1 MRINPMVKKDIKVQA
16 RSMRCCWEIFV
27 YEAIMAVVFFFAMFL
42 FSQQMTYSSA
52 NIYSS
57 IVWLYPALAV
67 TQIFI
72 LGVVVPVRTASAIS
86 GEKERQTFDIMM
98 TTSMTGF
105 SIIMGKV
112 LTAMIQSMFYVVAGL
127 PIVALAF
134 VIGGLSWGNL
144 FWFLAVSLLVSFVS
158 ASIGILCSS
167 ICKKTISAII
177 LSYGI
182 YVLLFIGSFLPYLV
196 TSVVRMSGGVPEKSC
211 WVLLVNPGMYLL
223 EFFYMEYDRNIRG
236 GRTDHKL
243 RENTFC
249 FGCCRT
255 LWMDGRFHAFICGT
269 GICLSSDCDA
279 ADQSD
284 GRIWKKTCRG
294 KAAWMKKHFCC
305 RKSVTAKENRT

>member
-1 MRINPMVKKDIKVQA
+1 MRI
-16 RSMRCCWEIFV
+16 CWEIFV

-167 ICKKTISAII
+167 ICKNDQCHNFIVWYLCPAVYRKFSSLSGHLGCPHVRWCTGKILLGASGQSGHVSA
-177 LSYGI
+177 
-182 YVLLFIGSFLPYLV
+182 
-196 TSVVRMSGGVPEKSC
+196 
-211 WVLLVNPGMYLL
+211 
-223 EFFYMEYDRNIRG
+223 
-236 GRTDHKL
+236 
-243 RENTFC
+243 
-249 FGCCRT
+249 
-255 LWMDGRFHAFICGT
+255 
-269 GICLSSDCDA
+269 
-279 ADQSD
+279 
-284 GRIWKKTCRG
+284 
-294 KAAWMKKHFCC
+294 
-305 RKSVTAKENRT
+305 

>member
-134 VIGGLSWGNL
+134 VIGGLSWGSSG
-144 FWFLAVSLLVSFVS
+144 FWQYHYWFR
-158 ASIGILCSS
+158 
-167 ICKKTISAII
+167 
-177 LSYGI
+177 
-182 YVLLFIGSFLPYLV
+182 SFLQV
-196 TSVVRMSGGVPEKSC
+196 
-211 WVLLVNPGMYLL
+211 L
-223 EFFYMEYDRNIRG
+223 EFCV
-236 GRTDHKL
+236 L
-243 RENTFC
+243 P
-249 FGCCRT
+249 
-255 LWMDGRFHAFICGT
+255 
-269 GICLSSDCDA
+269 SV
-279 ADQSD
+279 
-284 GRIWKKTCRG
+284 KKR
-294 KAAWMKKHFCC
+294 
-305 RKSVTAKENRT
+305 SVP

>member
-16 RSMRCCWEIFV
+16 RSMRICWEIFA

-167 ICKKTISAII
+167 ICKKNDQCHNFIVWYLCSAVYRKFSSLSGHLGCPHVRWCTGKI
-177 LSYGI
+177 LLGA
-182 YVLLFIGSFLPYLV
+182 
-196 TSVVRMSGGVPEKSC
+196 SG
-211 WVLLVNPGMYLL
+211 
-223 EFFYMEYDRNIRG
+223 
-236 GRTDHKL
+236 
-243 RENTFC
+243 
-249 FGCCRT
+249 
-255 LWMDGRFHAFICGT
+255 
-269 GICLSSDCDA
+269 
-279 ADQSD
+279 QS
-284 GRIWKKTCRG
+284 GHVS
-294 KAAWMKKHFCC
+294 A
-305 RKSVTAKENRT
+305 

>member
-1 MRINPMVKKDIKVQA
+1 MRINPIVKKDIKVQA
-16 RSMRCCWEIFV
+16 RSMRICWEIFA

-42 FSQQMTYSSA
+42 FSEQMTYSSA

-105 SIIMGKV
+105 SVIMGKV

-134 VIGGLSWGNL
+134 VIGGLSWSNL
-144 FWFLAVSLLVSFVS
+144 FWFLGVAVLVSFFS

-167 ICKKTISAII
+167 ICKRTISAVVM
-177 LSYGI
+177 SYGM
-182 YVLLFIGSFLPYLV
+182 YVVLFVGTFLPYLI
-196 TSVVRMSGGVPEKSC
+196 TSVVHLSGGTMETPIGL
-211 WVLLVNPGMYLL
+211 LLVNPGMYLL
-223 EFFYMEYDRNIRG
+223 EFFTWSMTGTSIAEDMIMNFG
-236 GRTDHKL
+236 KKL
-243 RENTFC
+243 SVSSAMVHH
-249 FGCCRT
+249 GWMIAST
-255 LWMDGRFHAFICGT
+255 LLLVALAFIFLVIAT
-269 GICLSSDCDA
+269 R
-279 ADQSD
+279 
-284 GRIWKKTCRG
+284 RINPMAGYARTRAGG
-294 KAAWMKKHFCC
+294 KQHG
-305 RKSVTAKENRT
+305 

>member
-16 RSMRCCWEIFV
+16 RSMRICWEIFA

-196 TSVVRMSGGVPEKSC
+196 TSVVRLSGGVPVSYTH
-211 WVLLVNPGMYLL
+211 LTLPTNSLV
-223 EFFYMEYDRNIRG
+223 
-236 GRTDHKL
+236 
-243 RENTFC
+243 
-249 FGCCRT
+249 
-255 LWMDGRFHAFICGT
+255 
-269 GICLSSDCDA
+269 
-279 ADQSD
+279 
-284 GRIWKKTCRG
+284 
-294 KAAWMKKHFCC
+294 
-305 RKSVTAKENRT
+305 

>member
-1 MRINPMVKKDIKVQA
+1 MRI
-16 RSMRCCWEIFV
+16 CWEIFA

-127 PIVALAF
+127 PIVAPH
-134 VIGGLSWGNL
+134 LSSADSHGAICSG
-144 FWFLAVSLLVSFVS
+144 FWRYHSWFR
-158 ASIGILCSS
+158 
-167 ICKKTISAII
+167 
-177 LSYGI
+177 
-182 YVLLFIGSFLPYLV
+182 SFLQV
-196 TSVVRMSGGVPEKSC
+196 
-211 WVLLVNPGMYLL
+211 L
-223 EFFYMEYDRNIRG
+223 EFCV
-236 GRTDHKL
+236 L
-243 RENTFC
+243 P
-249 FGCCRT
+249 
-255 LWMDGRFHAFICGT
+255 
-269 GICLSSDCDA
+269 SV
-279 ADQSD
+279 
-284 GRIWKKTCRG
+284 KKR
-294 KAAWMKKHFCC
+294 
-305 RKSVTAKENRT
+305 SVP

>member
-16 RSMRCCWEIFV
+16 RSMRICWEIFA

-158 ASIGILCSS
+158 ASIGIL
-167 ICKKTISAII
+167 
-177 LSYGI
+177 
-182 YVLLFIGSFLPYLV
+182 
-196 TSVVRMSGGVPEKSC
+196 
-211 WVLLVNPGMYLL
+211 
-223 EFFYMEYDRNIRG
+223 
-236 GRTDHKL
+236 
-243 RENTFC
+243 FC
-249 FGCCRT
+249 
-255 LWMDGRFHAFICGT
+255 
-269 GICLSSDCDA
+269 
-279 ADQSD
+279 
-284 GRIWKKTCRG
+284 
-294 KAAWMKKHFCC
+294 
-305 RKSVTAKENRT
+305 

>member
-16 RSMRCCWEIFV
+16 RSLRICWEIFV

-112 LTAMIQSMFYVVAGL
+112 AGAEAA
-127 PIVALAF
+127 PASSCGALADASCSPLLDAAASSVSSSS
-134 VIGGLSWGNL
+134 VIS
-144 FWFLAVSLLVSFVS
+144 
-158 ASIGILCSS
+158 
-167 ICKKTISAII
+167 
-177 LSYGI
+177 
-182 YVLLFIGSFLPYLV
+182 P
-196 TSVVRMSGGVPEKSC
+196 
-211 WVLLVNPGMYLL
+211 
-223 EFFYMEYDRNIRG
+223 
-236 GRTDHKL
+236 
-243 RENTFC
+243 
-249 FGCCRT
+249 
-255 LWMDGRFHAFICGT
+255 
-269 GICLSSDCDA
+269 LSSLSRSSSVRVNCVLSAGASGRVSGRLA
-279 ADQSD
+279 AML
-284 GRIWKKTCRG
+284 RR
-294 KAAWMKKHFCC
+294 
-305 RKSVTAKENRT
+305 

>member
-223 EFFYMEYDRNIRG
+223 EFF
-236 GRTDHKL
+236 
-243 RENTFC
+243 
-249 FGCCRT
+249 
-255 LWMDGRFHAFICGT
+255 T
-269 GICLSSDCDA
+269 GIILK
-279 ADQSD
+279 
-284 GRIWKKTCRG
+284 I
-294 KAAWMKKHFCC
+294 
-305 RKSVTAKENRT
+305 

>member
-127 PIVALAF
+127 PI
-134 VIGGLSWGNL
+134 
-144 FWFLAVSLLVSFVS
+144 
-158 ASIGILCSS
+158 CS
-167 ICKKTISAII
+167 
-177 LSYGI
+177 
-182 YVLLFIGSFLPYLV
+182 
-196 TSVVRMSGGVPEKSC
+196 
-211 WVLLVNPGMYLL
+211 
-223 EFFYMEYDRNIRG
+223 
-236 GRTDHKL
+236 
-243 RENTFC
+243 
-249 FGCCRT
+249 
-255 LWMDGRFHAFICGT
+255 T
-269 GICLSSDCDA
+269 GICHRRTLMG
-279 ADQSD
+279 QSVLVS
-284 GRIWKKTCRG
+284 GGIITGFVR
-294 KAAWMKKHFCC
+294 FC
-305 RKSVTAKENRT
+305 KYWNFVFFHL

>member
-16 RSMRCCWEIFV
+16 RSMRICWEIFA

-196 TSVVRMSGGVPEKSC
+196 TSVVRMSGGVPE
-211 WVLLVNPGMYLL
+211 NPAGC
-223 EFFYMEYDRNIRG
+223 FWSIRA
-236 GRTDHKL
+236 
-243 RENTFC
+243 C
-249 FGCCRT
+249 
-255 LWMDGRFHAFICGT
+255 
-269 GICLSSDCDA
+269 ICLNFLP
-279 ADQSD
+279 
-284 GRIWKKTCRG
+284 G
-294 KAAWMKKHFCC
+294 
-305 RKSVTAKENRT
+305 V